1 MDGCRNILESS
12 RYDGKLEKKING
24 LLETRRHELKSCKAK
39 SSEEDMGEVTA
50 SIKRKW
56 KAAGRWW
63 GDPLHVSLETGVL
76 LLLLSPTW

>member
-50 SIKRKW
+50 SIKWKW
-56 KAAGRWW
+56 K